1 MEWTAVIIYPFI
13 IIVLVM
19 DVDADAEKE
28 ITISKEI
35 LKYYKLKQSYEKKR
49 DKQKEK
55 LLKNEEGLSWKERR
69 DQYRKLKVKVKCIN
83 CNKSGG
89 TIFSSNQGL
98 LTAVCGNKE
107 SPCDLNIEISKD
119 TFDNIRNI
127 SYTNNNKIYKLK
139 LKIISAKLDYLFGY
153 ISQEKTVELF
163 DPLRAEL
170 AKLTAY
176 QLEVDKQY
184 TLAVNNPNKEALIRE
199 DVSKLELEINRL
211 KKIGKAYLESESQAL
226 VKTMVEN
233 YMTIILPLN
242 ENIKANKYMV
252 NGIRRDGIRED
263 ETDEIYN
270 LVSVGYTTE
279 QLERKILI

>member
-1 MEWTAVIIYPFI
+1 
-13 IIVLVM
+13 M

-55 LLKNEEGLSWKERR
+55 LIKNEEGLSLKERR
-69 DQYRKLKVKVKCIN
+69 TQYRKLKVKVKCIN
-83 CNKSGG
+83 CSKSGG
-89 TIFSSNQGL
+89 TIFSSNQGV

-127 SYTNNNKIYKLK
+127 SYTNNSKIYKLK

-199 DVSKLELEINRL
+199 DVLKLELEINRL
-211 KKIGKAYLESESQAL
+211 KKIGKEYLENESQAL
-226 VKTMVEN
+226 VQTMVEN

-252 NGIRRDGIRED
+252 NGIRKD

-270 LVSVGYTTE
+270 LVSIGYTTE

>member
-1 MEWTAVIIYPFI
+1 
-13 IIVLVM
+13 M

-55 LLKNEEGLSWKERR
+55 LIKNEEGLSLKERR
-69 DQYRKLKVKVKCIN
+69 TQYRKLKVKVKCIN

-89 TIFSSNQGL
+89 TIFSSNQGV

-127 SYTNNNKIYKLK
+127 SYTNNSKIYKLK

-176 QLEVDKQY
+176 KLEVDKQY

-199 DVSKLELEINRL
+199 DVLKLELEINRL
-211 KKIGKAYLESESQAL
+211 KKIGKEYLENESQAL
-226 VKTMVEN
+226 VQTMVEN

-252 NGIRRDGIRED
+252 NGIRKD

-270 LVSVGYTTE
+270 LVSIGYTTE

>member
-1 MEWTAVIIYPFI
+1 
-13 IIVLVM
+13 M

-35 LKYYKLKQSYEKKR
+35 LKYYKLKQNYEKKR

-55 LLKNEEGLSWKERR
+55 LLKNEEGLSLKERR
-69 DQYRKLKVKVKCIN
+69 TQYRKLKVKVKCIN

-89 TIFSSNQGL
+89 TIFSSNQGV

-127 SYTNNNKIYKLK
+127 SYTNNSKIYKLK

-199 DVSKLELEINRL
+199 DVLKLELEINRL
-211 KKIGKAYLESESQAL
+211 KKIGKAYLENESQAL
-226 VKTMVEN
+226 VQTMVEN

-242 ENIKANKYMV
+242 ENIKAKKYMV
-252 NGIRRDGIRED
+252 NGIRKDD
-263 ETDEIYN
+263 TDEIYN
-270 LVSVGYTTE
+270 LVSIGYTTE